1 MGGNILQVY
10 APETGLFDMNQAVTS
25 KLQDENEQ
33 NMQCENCANI
43 GVTYRTQY
51 ISTQKVMIIQVN
63 FIDNY
68 GRKLK
73 SKCIPLQNLDINI
86 NGQTKKY
93 ELHYIIEHISSNY
106 NSGHYIS
113 YFKKNNTWYC
123 ANDTI
128 ITRIETQELPT
139 QPYINIYKEAHSVS
153 LSTVEPLDVQD
164 IDLQE
169 NINKEKNESYNRNVI
184 SHCDD
189 CDNEVTHIC
198 KKDAENVATVGPLST
213 EENNLPG
220 NNHRQDK
227 PNEENVLACG
237 DNCDNQLTHVCQ
249 FDNVNDCT
257 NEDFDTVLETFYQKT
272 DQGNGVSDI
281 IAEQILTQEQP
292 NYNRRVV
299 VAPTEKG
306 NFVNYEEVNNIE
318 ERCFPHLFP
327 RGKGGYL
334 STYASKKVTFSN
346 YIKMR
351 LNGIDRRYAND
362 HQYIFSLPN
371 QRVIGNQKV
380 KSYIFQKM
388 QNE

>member
-1 MGGNILQVY
+1 
-10 APETGLFDMNQAVTS
+10 
-25 KLQDENEQ
+25 
-33 NMQCENCANI
+33 
-43 GVTYRTQY
+43 
-51 ISTQKVMIIQVN
+51 MIIQIN

-68 GRKLK
+68 GSKLQ
-73 SKCIPLQNLDINI
+73 SQCIPLPNLDINM
-86 NGQTKKY
+86 NGETKKY
-93 ELHYIIEHISSNY
+93 ELQCIIEHIGFNY
-106 NSGHYIS
+106 NSGHYKS

-128 ITRIETQELPT
+128 ITRIETQQLPT

-153 LSTVEPLDVQD
+153 QSTVEPLDVQD
-164 IDLQE
+164 IDLQQ

-189 CDNEVTHIC
+189 CDNEVNHIC
-198 KKDAENVATVGPLST
+198 KKDAENVATVGALST

-220 NNHRQDK
+220 NKHRQDK
-227 PNEENVLACG
+227 PNEDNVVACG

-257 NEDFDTVLETFYQKT
+257 NQDFDTVLETFYQKI

-306 NFVNYEEVNNIE
+306 KFVNYEEVKDIE

-327 RGKGGYL
+327 KGNGGYL

-362 HQYIFSLPN
+362 HQYVIFLYQIKESLEIKRS
-371 QRVIGNQKV
+371 RVTYFRKCKMN
-380 KSYIFQKM
+380 KSKYNKSSLAGFTKTEMERSDLGFKAFKNVRGTPYFYEAKKKDLIAM
-388 QNE
+388 IR